1 LTQTLTV
8 EWDHVGQKPLID
20 FMESKGYYVFGRN
33 EVNVGAD
40 LFFARN
46 DSIRR
51 L

>member
-1 LTQTLTV
+1 MQTLTV

-33 EVNVGAD
+33 EVSNGAD

-46 DSIRR
+46 DSAYIF
-51 L
+51 